1 MLLSSLTLFGA
12 LLAAIQVSI
21 FSTIP
26 PASAL
31 TASIESSA
39 QQVENGRMA
48 GKQMINRAKD
58 GLFYVNGSINGTSIK
73 FAVDTGASVIVLN
86 SSDAERIGLVSKQTS
101 THRIRTA
108 AGYSAMKWSKAD
120 NLMIAGKK
128 LGTLD
133 VAVMDGGPTVS
144 LLGLNALS
152 RLQRVTL
159 TQDQLIIE

>member
-1 MLLSSLTLFGA
+1 M
-12 LLAAIQVSI
+12 AAIQVAI
-21 FSTIP
+21 FSIAA

-31 TASIESSA
+31 TASVELSA
-39 QQVENGRMA
+39 PQSENGNLA
-48 GKQMINRAKD
+48 GKQIINRAKD
-58 GLFYVNGSINGTSIK
+58 GLFYINGSINGTSIK

-86 SSDAERIGLVSKQTS
+86 SNDAERVGLVSDQAS

-120 NLMIAGKK
+120 DLMIAGKK
-128 LGTLD
+128 LGALD

-152 RLQRVTL
+152 RFERVTL